1 MSSELIKHTTDASFE
16 ADVLQSVEPVL
27 VDYWATW
34 CAPCKAK
41 APMLDEVSAM
51 YDGRIKIVKFN
62 VDENRVI
69 PAKFGV
75 RGVPTLMMFKGG
87 ELKSTKVGAIN
98 KAQLTALI
106 DGQL

>member
-1 MSSELIKHTTDASFE
+1 MSSELIKHTTDDSFE

-34 CAPCKAK
+34 CAPCKAM

-51 YDGRIKIVKFN
+51 YDGRVKIVKFN
-62 VDENRVI
+62 VDENRII
-69 PAKFGV
+69 PAKLGV

-87 ELKSTKVGAIN
+87 EVKSTKVGAVN